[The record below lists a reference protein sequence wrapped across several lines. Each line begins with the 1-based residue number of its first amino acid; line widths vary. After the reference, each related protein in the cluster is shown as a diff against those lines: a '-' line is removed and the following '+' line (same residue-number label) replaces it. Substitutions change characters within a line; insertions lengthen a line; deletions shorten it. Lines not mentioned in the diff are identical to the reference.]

1 MKQQS
6 YELRLCGQKIHLK
19 APAENQEV
27 ADQVLELVS
36 RKLKEA
42 ESRVP
47 RTTAPH
53 QVTLL
58 ALLDLA
64 EDYIKAKQKTVEFKK
79 RVGAKSAHL
88 LGLIEANR
96 R

>member
-1 MKQQS
+1 MKQSS
-6 YELRLCGQKIHLK
+6 YELKLCGQKILLK
-19 APAENQEV
+19 APDADSEV

-42 ESRVP
+42 EG
-47 RTTAPH
+47 RTSKSTAPH

-64 EDYIKAKQKTVEFKK
+64 GEYIKAKQKTVEFKR